1 MTVFTLI
8 LMRSIFAP
16 VALSLMLILPGCIG
30 GDDGEDG
37 ESFPSFSFTGDDGK
51 EYSKN
56 SLEGEKYIIHISAS
70 WCPRC
75 FKTMHNIS
83 AALDEEIYLII
94 SSDKDD
100 EGNIQSWHNKV
111 NESNYS
117 KDLEVPFA
125 VLPDLALTL
134 EIDTMPTIFLI
145 SAKGNIIDKHEGDL
159 TIHSEIKEFYNQE
172 L

>member
-1 MTVFTLI
+1 
-8 LMRSIFAP
+8 MRSILVP
-16 VALSLMLILPGCIG
+16 IALCLMLILPGCL
-30 GDDGEDG
+30 GDGDGEDG
-37 ESFPSFSFTGDDGK
+37 EAFPDFSLTGDDGK
-51 EYSKN
+51 EYSKD

-83 AALDEEIYLII
+83 AALDGEIYLIV
-94 SSDKDD
+94 SSDEGD
-100 EGNIQSWHNKV
+100 EGNIQPWHNKV

-117 KDLEVPFA
+117 NDLEAPFA
-125 VLPDLALTL
+125 VLPDLASTL
-134 EIDTMPTIFLI
+134 EIDAMPTIFLI

-159 TIHSEIKEFYNQE
+159 TIHSEILEFYNQE

>member
-1 MTVFTLI
+1 
-8 LMRSIFAP
+8 MRSIFASI
-16 VALSLMLILPGCIG
+16 ALCLMLVLPGCL
-30 GDDGEDG
+30 DSEDG
-37 ESFPSFSFTGDDGK
+37 DSFPDFSFTGDDGK
-51 EYSKN
+51 EYSKD

-83 AALDEEIYLII
+83 AALDGEIYLII
-94 SSDKDD
+94 SSDESD

-117 KDLEVPFA
+117 NDLEAPFA
-125 VLPDLALTL
+125 VLPDLASTL
-134 EIDTMPTIFLI
+134 EIDAMPTIFLI

-159 TIHSEIKEFYNQE
+159 TIHSEILEFYNQE